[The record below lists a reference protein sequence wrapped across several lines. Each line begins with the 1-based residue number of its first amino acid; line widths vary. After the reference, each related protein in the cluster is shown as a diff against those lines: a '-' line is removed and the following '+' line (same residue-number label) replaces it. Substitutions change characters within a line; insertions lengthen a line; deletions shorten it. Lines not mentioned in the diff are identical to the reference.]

1 MDHPFVKERT
11 QGVNGGEIRLI
22 ESFGANVKTTTL
34 EITKQLAGDGTLV
47 LSLNGRLSLETV
59 SVFLQEV
66 RPLEAEKLALE
77 MSAVRFLD
85 SGGIGALVR
94 LFVHRNEQGLKF
106 ALIALAQQG
115 KAAME
120 VSGLLKILPTYAS
133 VQEALDQ
140 MA

>member
-1 MDHPFVKERT
+1 M
-11 QGVNGGEIRLI
+11 
-22 ESFGANVKTTTL
+22 KTTTL

-47 LSLNGRLSLETV
+47 LSLSGRLSLETV
-59 SVFLQEV
+59 SLFLQEV
-66 RPLEAEKLALE
+66 RSLGGEKLAVE

-85 SGGIGALVR
+85 SAGIGALVR

-106 ALIALAQQG
+106 AVVALAQQG

-120 VSGLLKILPTYAS
+120 VSGLLKVPPTYAS
-133 VQEALDQ
+133 VEEALDQ